1 VPDIALR
8 RWIYLGLIL
17 ATTAFAVHRLHAVLR
32 VDGISGFENLTQILF
47 VILFAWISA
56 SFWLACFGV
65 FARWRGI
72 TLPTAPRLP
81 ASQAGAPSSSRTAI
95 LMPVYNEDVARFFSG
110 VLAICESIGPS
121 GEFDFFILSDST
133 NPAFWDEEHRA
144 WQSLREALPGNTVY
158 YRRRAENK
166 GRKSGN
172 IQDFCENWGALYDYM
187 VVLDADS
194 LMTGSTLKRLV
205 RMMDANPRTALIQA
219 PAQLAGRHSLFARIQ
234 QFASSIYGPIYNAGL
249 SWLQGRDGNYWGH
262 NAIIRIRPFMRHCGL
277 PKLPGPPPFG
287 GEIMSHDFV
296 EAALLR
302 RAGWDVW
309 MAPDI
314 GGSYEAPPPTI
325 HDHLKRDRRWCQGN
339 LQHLGVVFAQGLRL
353 PSRLHLLLGIMS
365 YLSSPLWLLL
375 LIVSGIDMMLF
386 HQAAPVVYF
395 GRIPGLALPVS
406 HKFELVLLVLAT
418 ALMLYGPKFFALLLL
433 HRDPERLRAHGG
445 AANIARGILAESVFS
460 TLMAPVVMLSHSWFV
475 CNIMMGISSGWG
487 TQQRQDRRLPLG
499 FVARGY
505 WLHTM
510 IGVVTAIVLFHYAPR
525 SFGWFVPLLA
535 GLIFSIPLVYFTSSP
550 TLGRSL
556 QRAGLFLVP
565 SEAEGTQ
572 EIPQR
577 ANALAGAYAADEA
590 LIPADSPAFAG

>member
-1 VPDIALR
+1 MPDIALR

-17 ATTAFAVHRLHAVLR
+17 ATTAFAVHRLHTVLR
-32 VDGISGFENLTQILF
+32 VDGISSFENLTEILF

-72 TLPTAPRLP
+72 TLPTAPRLS
-81 ASQAGAPSSSRTAI
+81 ASQASAPTSSRTAI

-121 GEFDFFILSDST
+121 VEFDFFILSDST
-133 NPAFWDEEHRA
+133 NPAFWGEEKRA
-144 WQSLREALPGNTVY
+144 WESLRESLPGNTIY

-194 LMTGSTLKRLV
+194 LMTGATLKRLV
-205 RMMDANPRTALIQA
+205 RMMDGNPRTALIQA

-249 SWLQGRDGNYWGH
+249 SWLQGKDGNYWGH

-386 HQAAPVVYF
+386 HEA
-395 GRIPGLALPVS
+395 
-406 HKFELVLLVLAT
+406 
-418 ALMLYGPKFFALLLL
+418 
-433 HRDPERLRAHGG
+433 
-445 AANIARGILAESVFS
+445 
-460 TLMAPVVMLSHSWFV
+460 APVVMLSHSWFV

-487 TQQRQDRRLPLG
+487 TQQRQDRRLPLA

-505 WLHTM
+505 WLHTL
-510 IGVVTAIVLFHYAPR
+510 IGVAAAIILFRYAPL

-535 GLIFSIPLVYFTSSP
+535 GLIFSIPLVYLTSSS
-550 TLGRSL
+550 TLGRAS
-556 QRAGLFLVP
+556 QQAGLFLVP
-565 SEAEGTQ
+565 SEAADSND
-572 EIPQR
+572 IPQR
-577 ANALAGAYAADEA
+577 ANHIAEAYAADASEPLA
-590 LIPADSPAFAG
+590 VADGRIFAG